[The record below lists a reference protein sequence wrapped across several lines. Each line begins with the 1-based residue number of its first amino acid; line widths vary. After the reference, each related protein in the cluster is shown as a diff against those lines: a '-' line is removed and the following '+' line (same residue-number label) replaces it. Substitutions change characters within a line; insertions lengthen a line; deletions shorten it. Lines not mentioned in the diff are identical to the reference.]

1 LNSKIKY
8 KNHLHEVKN
17 SKEANTGIEM
27 NYENEIEQLT
37 MVTKDTENA
46 NMYERDLAVRF
57 TFKRSEVNLNCRYF

>member
-1 LNSKIKY
+1 M
-8 KNHLHEVKN
+8 KN

-46 NMYERDLAVRF
+46 NMYERDLAVCLHL
-57 TFKRSEVNLNCRYF
+57 KGQKLI